1 MLPADSALLA
11 QGWPHSA
18 AVSFEAVAMAYRPG
32 LPLVLEHV
40 SFSLP
45 GGVKAAV
52 VGRSG
57 AGKSSLTVA
66 LLRLVPLAAGAIC
79 IDGVDI
85 ASVGLQPYEPRL
97 QPRVPRLR
105 HRTHL
110 RTLRLH
116 LCVLYTPG
124 RPAGAAPRDHLHPAG
139 RGALRWVTPVQP
151 RPLRRALGCNPRGGT
166 SRGRLAAPRTLLP
179 ALDPGRGPYLLTPHL
194 TSDHPLPQPHTL
206 SPQPHTVTLPLTPTF
221 TPSLPP
227 APSPGR
233 LAAPLRQH
241 GWRGARG
248 GRGRR

>member
-97 QPRVPRLR
+97 QPRVPKLR
-105 HRTHL
+105 PYALTHL
-110 RTLRLH
+110 
-116 LCVLYTPG
+116 
-124 RPAGAAPRDHLHPAG
+124 
-139 RGALRWVTPVQP
+139 
-151 RPLRRALGCNPRGGT
+151 
-166 SRGRLAAPRTLLP
+166 
-179 ALDPGRGPYLLTPHL
+179 
-194 TSDHPLPQPHTL
+194 
-206 SPQPHTVTLPLTPTF
+206 
-221 TPSLPP
+221 
-227 APSPGR
+227 
-233 LAAPLRQH
+233 
-241 GWRGARG
+241 
-248 GRGRR
+248 